1 MGILPVLRRTSGTR
15 HIVGKT
21 VEGPMN
27 INEAVEEALRRIRA
41 TDDRAQNG
49 LIIWK
54 VGQEYSVE
62 PSLIGKALKE
72 RQTKKEKAM
81 DEKNSII
88 DIEKV
93 ERMARDRGMDLTQMS
108 VSCGLSKDVLRNIR
122 RHPETPSRWTTIQ
135 KVADGLGVDPNDI
148 IKTNKPSDDNRILKM
163 LAIWNGISIEEVK
176 ERIVKDYIGK
186 LNIQTDAMTLG
197 GME

>member
-1 MGILPVLRRTSGTR
+1 
-15 HIVGKT
+15 
-21 VEGPMN
+21 MN

-88 DIEKV
+88 DIAKV

-135 KVADGLGVDPNDI
+135 KVADGLGVISKDI

-176 ERIVKDYIGK
+176 ERIVKDYISK

-197 GME
+197 GVE

>member
-1 MGILPVLRRTSGTR
+1 
-15 HIVGKT
+15 
-21 VEGPMN
+21 MN

-135 KVADGLGVDPNDI
+135 KVADGLGVDPNEI
-148 IKTNKPSDDNRILKM
+148 VKTNKPSDDNRILKM

-176 ERIVKDYIGK
+176 ERIVKDYISK

-197 GME
+197 GVE

>member
-1 MGILPVLRRTSGTR
+1 
-15 HIVGKT
+15 
-21 VEGPMN
+21 MN

-54 VGQEYSVE
+54 VGQEYGIS
-62 PSLIGKALKE
+62 PSMLGKALKF
-72 RQTKKEKAM
+72 RQTKKEKTM
-81 DEKNSII
+81 DEKNSVI

-93 ERMARDRGMDLTQMS
+93 EKMARDRGMDLTQMS

-135 KVADGLGVDPNDI
+135 KVADGLGVDPNEI
-148 IKTNKPSDDNRILKM
+148 MKTDKPSADPKVAKRDLILKLM
-163 LAIWNGISIEEVK
+163 AVWNGISIEEVK
-176 ERIVKDYIGK
+176 DRIVSNYIDSM
-186 LNIQTDAMTLG
+186 NIKTFNDIMTLG
-197 GME
+197 KVN

>member
-1 MGILPVLRRTSGTR
+1 
-15 HIVGKT
+15 
-21 VEGPMN
+21 MN

-88 DIEKV
+88 DIAKV

-135 KVADGLGVDPNDI
+135 KVADGLGVDSNDI

-176 ERIVKDYIGK
+176 ERIVKDYISK

-197 GME
+197 GVE

>member
-1 MGILPVLRRTSGTR
+1 MC
-15 HIVGKT
+15 
-21 VEGPMN
+21 
-27 INEAVEEALRRIRA
+27 INEAVDEALKRIRE
-41 TDDRAQNG
+41 TDDRTQNG

-54 VGQEYSVE
+54 VGQEYGIS
-62 PSLIGKALKE
+62 PSILGKALKF
-72 RQTKKEKAM
+72 RQTKKEKTM
-81 DEKNSII
+81 DEKNSVI

-93 ERMARDRGMDLTQMS
+93 EKMARDRGMDLTQMS

-148 IKTNKPSDDNRILKM
+148 IKTDKPSDDNRILKM

-176 ERIVKDYIGK
+176 ERIVKDYISK

-197 GME
+197 GLE